1 MKKILIGTLFS
12 MLVLNSCSDESTNT
26 DPHSAYT
33 TTAESVVSYAQKS
46 LADYVNTPSVNENNF
61 RLTMQYWQETT
72 YVNESNYDFINR
84 NVSNNIWTDNY
95 VQVLNNL
102 NKAKELTENYAPTPA
117 EQSTWAATKKNRLAI
132 IDLLMIYTYQ
142 NMVDTFGNVPYT
154 QALQLETYPLP
165 AYDDA
170 ATIYTSLIARAK
182 TAISNISTSSKGF
195 TENGDYYYGELNQ
208 TTGKK
213 ESNMLKW
220 KKFGNSLL
228 LKLSI
233 AIADSNAGLAQ
244 STATEA
250 IAGGVMTSSGD
261 NCQLPYQSASPNYN
275 PLYDALVAS
284 GRDDYIAAKPFVD
297 FLLANNDPRISS
309 YYQLNED
316 DEYVGQ
322 VVGQP
327 GEVDVFSR
335 IGEFAHNPTHPGTIM
350 NYTEVA
356 FYLAEAAA
364 RWGTS
369 VPATAYATAVQAS
382 MNEWGVSA
390 VDATAYLAAHPY
402 NAANWKQSIGL
413 QAWAALF
420 NQGQTSWNF
429 YRRLDYPVL
438 QAPSTAAPEA
448 GGKVPVRM
456 TYPVREQSVNG
467 TNWAAAS
474 SAIGG
479 DKLTTKLFWD
489 KF

>member
-12 MLVLNSCSDESTNT
+12 ILFLNSCSVDGINE
-26 DPHSAYT
+26 DPNVAYT

-72 YVNESNYDFINR
+72 YVNESNYDFVNR

-102 NKAKELTENYAPTPA
+102 NKAKELTENYSPTA
-117 EQSTWAATKKNRLAI
+117 TEISTWPVTKKNRLAI
-132 IDLLMIYTYQ
+132 IDLMMVYTYQ
-142 NMVDTFGNVPYT
+142 NMVDTFGNVPYS
-154 QALQLETYPLP
+154 QALQLEAFPLP

-170 ATIYTSLIARAK
+170 ATIYSSLIQRAK
-182 TAISNISTSSKGF
+182 TDVQSLATGSSFGA
-195 TENGDYYYGELNQ
+195 GDYYYQGNIA
-208 TTGKK
+208 
-213 ESNMLKW
+213 KW

-228 LKLSI
+228 LKLGI
-233 AIADSNAGLAQ
+233 AIADSNPSLAQ
-244 STATEA
+244 STVTDA
-250 IAGGVMTSSGD
+250 IAGGVFTSSAD
-261 NCQLPYQSASPNYN
+261 NCQLPYQAASPNYN

-335 IGEFAHNPTHPGTIM
+335 IGEFAHEPTHPGTIM

-382 MNEWGVSA
+382 MDEWGVSA

-438 QAPSTAAPEA
+438 QASATAAPEA